1 MKSFT
6 SLRSAFLFAVQ
17 YGETDWSQSNDTI
30 ENKYTKSSLGAEWQ
44 IALKND
50 FRIAFRTGMYTSEAS
65 KSDQGWPDVTGLTW
79 GIGTLIYENIG
90 IDCTYEFRNISFEG
104 TESEDISLLSLA
116 LTMTSF

>member
-1 MKSFT
+1 M
-6 SLRSAFLFAVQ
+6 
-17 YGETDWSQSNDTI
+17 
-30 ENKYTKSSLGAEWQ
+30 GAEWQ

-50 FRIAFRTGMYTSEAS
+50 FRIAFRTGLYTSEAS